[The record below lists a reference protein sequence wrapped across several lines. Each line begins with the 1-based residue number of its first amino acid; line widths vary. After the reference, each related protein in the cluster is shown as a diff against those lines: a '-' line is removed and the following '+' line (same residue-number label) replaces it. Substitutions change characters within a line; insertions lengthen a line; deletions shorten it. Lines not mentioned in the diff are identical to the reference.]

1 MKKLSIFQN
10 ERLMAYG
17 QILVGCVLGA
27 AAYPLLLTPNHIAP
41 GGLTGI
47 AMVFNYLFGAPVGIT
62 SLLMNVPL
70 FLIGYRAMG
79 RVFAFRSLI
88 AAVLFSVLIDILPL
102 PAVTLQP
109 LLGAIFGGVLLGVGL
124 GLILRGGA
132 TTGGTDMAAR
142 MLHSRFWQHISVGVI
157 LFAIDCIS
165 VAMAGVSIEVE
176 YGLYA
181 LISIYVCGKLIDVVM
196 LGTSHEKAC
205 YVLSDE
211 NEAIKQ
217 EIMHKLERGVTM
229 ISAEGGYSGKKR
241 PVLLCVLSAQE
252 VGQLKAIV
260 LSHDEKAFVFT
271 TDAHEVLGDGF
282 RSYQK
287 NDI

>member
-1 MKKLSIFQN
+1 MKKFTILHN
-10 ERLMAYG
+10 ERFMAYV
-17 QILVGCVLGA
+17 QIFAGCLLGA
-27 AAYPLLLTPNHIAP
+27 AAYPLFLTPNHIAP

-70 FLIGYRAMG
+70 FLIGFRAMG
-79 RVFAFRSLI
+79 RVFVFRSLI
-88 AAVLFSVLIDILPL
+88 AAVLFSVLIDLIPME
-102 PAVTLQP
+102 PATMQP
-109 LLGAIFGGVLLGVGL
+109 MLGSLFGGALLGIGL

-142 MLHSRFWQHISVGVI
+142 MLHNRFQHISVGAI
-157 LFAIDCIS
+157 LFAIDCVS
-165 VAMAGVSIEVE
+165 VAMAGVSIEIE

-181 LISIYVCGKLIDVVM
+181 LISIYVGGKLIDVVM

-205 YVLSDE
+205 YVISKAYED
-211 NEAIKQ
+211 IKR
-217 EIMHKLERGVTM
+217 EVMEKMERGVTVL
-229 ISAEGGYSGKKR
+229 SAEGGYSGQAR

-260 LSHDEKAFVFT
+260 RSYDEKAFVFIS
-271 TDAHEVLGDGF
+271 DAHEVLGEGF
-282 RSYQK
+282 GPLK
-287 NDI
+287 G